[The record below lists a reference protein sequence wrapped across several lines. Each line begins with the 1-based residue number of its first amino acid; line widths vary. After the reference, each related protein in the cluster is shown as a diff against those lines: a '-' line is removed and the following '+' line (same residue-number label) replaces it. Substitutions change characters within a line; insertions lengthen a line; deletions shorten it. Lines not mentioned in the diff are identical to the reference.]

1 MFIIQSTNIFCE
13 PGVVQSMGDTA
24 VNTTDRD
31 SDFMEFTIKISTPVE
46 VYSELGEA
54 RGTVPEA
61 LQCTRESSA
70 ALVCL

>member
-1 MFIIQSTNIFCE
+1 MFIIQSTNIFCK

-61 LQCTRESSA
+61 LQCT
-70 ALVCL
+70 

>member
-1 MFIIQSTNIFCE
+1 
-13 PGVVQSMGDTA
+13 MGDTA

-61 LQCTRESSA
+61 LQCT
-70 ALVCL
+70 